1 MDINLYIHSIE
12 IEFITNNKRIYNNE
26 EEDNEDDNIVYC
38 LNIKVEDHLEDNNS
52 KENFYETP
60 WYMCVKMG
68 DKEVCMMS
76 YEMNITHIFNLLEN
90 NEILTLYILRKNLK
104 NDKIEVLHR
113 NELHIKDKKY
123 YDSENSISFDND
135 NIKGKIKLYLKN
147 AIVYNHLLKKIQ
159 SEEFLKNDFSWKSEI
174 NNIKNMN
181 KQILFDDIKISDDIK
196 TSDDIK
202 ISDNIKISDDIKTSD
217 DIKISDDIK
226 TSDEIKTS
234 DNIKSNDPIQSSDHI
249 QSNDHIKSNDPIQ
262 SSDHI
267 QSNDHIKSNDPI
279 QSSDHIQS
287 NDHIKSNDN
296 NLLSQNKYI
305 STILDNLLNTKRTL
319 YWVYIDDDNKEQG
332 PFNSYTIFNW
342 VSNEYFED
350 NTLIRLH
357 DQKEYF
363 KLYQVIEYI
372 EKNVLLY
379 GEYDAL
385 FNETEK
391 ECENNYFLNNNKND
405 DGMNNICKRDVLQ
418 EINKISNVQNININE
433 LKDTTNWK
441 HIIYNEKE
449 TKGIE
454 NNLKD
459 ENKTKNI
466 YIHNIKDDQ
475 NNNIYYEPI
484 ILNKDHIIENKLI
497 EKEKKYLTFNN
508 SHFNKIEKNG
518 KQKNEVK
525 MLKKEIKKIKK
536 EMIKLKET
544 YNKDIYNTTY
554 DSMDKVLYS
563 DNISKEQNNLENT
576 NDDIKSNQYKNNVT
590 DNKNNACT
598 NLKDM
603 DTMKG
608 KTNKNNIDN
617 IKLNSDIMEKDEDVN
632 CKTDDQ
638 YAREKNEENTKNL
651 LIQNDTE
658 KMLTDTSLKDSTKLL
673 SNVMR
678 NDKEKNIHILSDVT
692 YEEDNKKKKFIETAM
707 SSINEAQKCI
717 LKIRKKKMTTFLNKI
732 MSTPIHT
739 KTTHWSY
746 ENLQLHGKK
755 YSSFNLKNDEKKN
768 IIYKNENS
776 FDRSEANIS
785 YIHDKIK
792 TSTTKNNSNN
802 YHSNCSYYDF
812 HSSLEISE
820 EEKIERNQKIEDNKW
835 DIIYQDLPNKTTNNI
850 QIYIQDKTHTKKQRI
865 KVHINNLVNNTKII
879 YIYNTT
885 LEWFLKCIA
894 LIQHNIR
901 KWLVKRKI
909 LRIHNIKKKN
919 KIKNKSYT
927 ISSGHSSSN
936 NNYNTNDLPNDN
948 NIKDNYIKYNPS
960 SAENYEKTD
969 FELEDN
975 KLYYEQEEQKKIKES
990 VNKIKKLLSMQNKLK
1005 HNGNYNNFSN
1015 TNNNYIYNSN
1025 MFPREQQQNY
1035 KNGIKNKN
1043 NGIHNFVSPCNNK
1056 LKTFNN
1062 DLNMEVE
1069 TKKNEKREDLNVE
1082 YKENNIYEYNEEK
1095 EYEKKEKE
1103 KQEKDDK
1110 KNKIYEQLFKMRYIN
1125 TYQDQNGTIPIKRH
1139 NIATADKNKLLNN
1152 NNNNNNTIKRG
1163 DQLYLKKKQN
1173 LNIMHDRLNEIF
1185 NRYENQNYGPYDM
1198 RTNKN
1203 NGDSNNNNNNN
1214 NNNNDNIITDHN
1226 NYDYPH
1232 KKEETIKND
1241 NQYSNKTNNIQKEDF
1256 SFNRKD
1262 ILLNIVNN
1270 FKFDNILIE
1279 KKKNCKLQINTE
1291 KNSIYSVQEFLNK
1304 IKEKAPKKTS
1314 INNEDITKN
1323 VNNNKFNIIKLN
1335 DYDNSKITHLRNIEK
1350 SPCDTNVHRML
1361 SNKNFMKSKD
1371 F

>member
-147 AIVYNHLLKKIQ
+147 AIVYNHLLKKI
-159 SEEFLKNDFSWKSEI
+159 
-174 NNIKNMN
+174 
-181 KQILFDDIKISDDIK
+181 
-196 TSDDIK
+196 
-202 ISDNIKISDDIKTSD
+202 
-217 DIKISDDIK
+217 
-226 TSDEIKTS
+226 
-234 DNIKSNDPIQSSDHI
+234 H
-249 QSNDHIKSNDPIQ
+249 
-262 SSDHI
+262 
-267 QSNDHIKSNDPI
+267 
-279 QSSDHIQS
+279 DHIQS

-692 YEEDNKKKKFIETAM
+692 YEEDNKKKKFIETA
-707 SSINEAQKCI
+707 I
-717 LKIRKKKMTTFLNKI
+717 
-732 MSTPIHT
+732 TPIHT

-1152 NNNNNNTIKRG
+1152 NNNNNNNTIKRG